1 MPCDVGCLRGGLRSS
16 SDDSCLTRLGGLT
29 SGESCLVLARGGL
42 RSGEGACCDRT
53 LGGLKSGESCL
64 ARLGG
69 LISGESCLCFVG
81 GARSGG
87 ISESATW
94 CLPFRFKLCPFLPPV
109 ATGLVLSAGE
119 VSGESCL
126 PLLPRGG
133 LRSGDGSLAALPL
146 PFRGGLKSGV
156 SPLSPSLPGCGELC
170 CWPNGCHLMTVS
182 SFIWGVTKNM
192 SILITY

>member
-1 MPCDVGCLRGGLRSS
+1 MVPRDVGCLQGGLRSS
-16 SDDSCLTRLGGLT
+16 SGDSCLTCLGGLM
-29 SGESCLVLARGGL
+29 SGESCLVLTQDGL
-42 RSGEGACCDRT
+42 RSGEGACCDRI
-53 LGGLKSGESCL
+53 LGELKSGESYL
-64 ARLGG
+64 AHLGG

-87 ISESATW
+87 ISSESVMW

-146 PFRGGLKSGV
+146 PFHDGLKSGV
-156 SPLSPSLPGCGELC
+156 SPLSPSLPECGDSAAG
-170 CWPNGCHLMTVS
+170 PTAA
-182 SFIWGVTKNM
+182 I
-192 SILITY
+192 